1 MHRERS
7 PAGRRVDGPQGRGAG
22 PEHPH
27 APANP
32 YDELASP
39 APPDTAPSGTPAPNP
54 YEALGDG
61 AGSAD
66 GGYGGY
72 GGYPGYTGYGVAGSG
87 AASGAE
93 EPYEGGLRG
102 LGLRSDHDEP
112 AYEDRMPYLRAVRR
126 RRRSR
131 LSRTVKLGVVCCALL
146 AFLGVADR
154 WAALYAEGKA
164 ADQVQ
169 SALKLHARPEVHI
182 DGFPFLTQ
190 VARNRLDDV
199 EVAIPDVPAG
209 RVSVAQVSGRV
220 KDVRIIGDA
229 PSSVRGAVL
238 GRMKGDVLL
247 DFDDLDRELG
257 TSQVT
262 FTPGGTHTVL
272 AAGALP
278 VADTEVKVRARAHL
292 ARTGDHGVGTTVDDM
307 RLVVPELF
315 SFTPGTGEEAGLRLA
330 RPLAERIRQD
340 RDKARALFGVRSI
353 ARRFGM
359 TPEQAR
365 QARHSDRELSRV
377 TGTPDFVDK
386 VMRLNLLDVA
396 VRHPKL
402 LEKAG
407 IDPALVAALEKL
419 EEPKLADKLA
429 LRVRLPD
436 LPGDVRLRGI
446 SVAEEGIRAELTGT
460 DVPFGEGATNGGN
473 ATADT
478 DGSSDRK
485 NARREAPGHRREAGA
500 HGGTDGR
507 GNGADGRGNAAMHP
521 VPHR

>member
-1 MHRERS
+1 MTPHGSSTNSTTPIPKVPEPQDQQGQFRVHRDRS
-7 PAGRRVDGPQGRGAG
+7 PAGRRGDGPQGRDGG

-32 YDELASP
+32 YDELASLAP
-39 APPDTAPSGTPAPNP
+39 ADTAPPGTPVPNP

-72 GGYPGYTGYGVAGSG
+72 AGYGVAGS
-87 AASGAE
+87 AAADPGSG
-93 EPYEGGLRG
+93 EPYGGGLRG
-102 LGLRSDHDEP
+102 LGLRSDDDEP

-131 LSRTVKLGVVCCALL
+131 LSRTVKLGVACCALL

-154 WAALYAEGKA
+154 WAALYAEGRA

-182 DGFPFLTQ
+182 NGFPFLTQ

-220 KDVRIIGDA
+220 EDVRIIGDA

-257 TSQVT
+257 TSQVS
-262 FTPGGTHTVL
+262 FTPGGPHTVL
-272 AAGALP
+272 VAGELP
-278 VADTEVKVRARAHL
+278 VADTEVKVRARARL

-307 RLVVPELF
+307 RLVVPKLF
-315 SFTPGTGEEAGLRLA
+315 SFTPGTGEDAGLRLS
-330 RPLAERIRQD
+330 RPLAERIRHD

-386 VMRLNLLDVA
+386 VMGLNLLDVA

-407 IDPALVAALEKL
+407 IDPALVAALKKI

-429 LRVRLPD
+429 LRLTLPD
-436 LPGDVRLRGI
+436 LPGDVRLRGV
-446 SVAEEGIRAELTGT
+446 SVAKEGIRAELTGA
-460 DVPFGEGATNGGN
+460 DVPFGEGATNEGNSGGN
-473 ATADT
+473 DE
-478 DGSSDRK
+478 RK
-485 NARREAPGHRREAGA
+485 G
-500 HGGTDGR
+500 
-507 GNGADGRGNAAMHP
+507 
-521 VPHR
+521 